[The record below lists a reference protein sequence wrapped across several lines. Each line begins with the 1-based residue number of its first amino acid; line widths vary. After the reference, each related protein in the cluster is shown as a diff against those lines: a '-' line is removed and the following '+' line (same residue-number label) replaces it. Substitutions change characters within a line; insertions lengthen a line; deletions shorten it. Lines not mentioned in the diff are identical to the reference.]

1 MAHGVYRGPE
11 GGPPSLGN
19 ILGARPCG
27 MSTKWPKR
35 HTAGSGLA
43 QEEPRVVNPGRKAVH
58 STQAECGECSG
69 LQSVRQGA
77 GGGGRAGAG
86 SCPLHLQWVGEPWMT
101 PSTTA
106 GRRARPVHK
115 SRGVC
120 GSASYTPAVANSL
133 TQENMALT
141 APDCSDPWRL
151 VGGSGT
157 RLVVVWCWV
166 HRSKAEP
173 GRGRPHPL
181 MLH

>member
-1 MAHGVYRGPE
+1 MWHVHQVAQETHSRVW
-11 GGPPSLGN
+11 
-19 ILGARPCG
+19 
-27 MSTKWPKR
+27 T
-35 HTAGSGLA
+35 GSGRT
-43 QEEPRVVNPGRKAVH
+43 QSSKSREEGTAIH

-69 LQSVRQGA
+69 LQSVRQGVV
-77 GGGGRAGAG
+77 GGRAGAG
-86 SCPLHLQWVGEPWMT
+86 SCPLHLQWVGEPRTT
-101 PSTTA
+101 PSANA
-106 GRRARPVHK
+106 GRCARPVHE
-115 SRGVC
+115 SHGVC

-141 APDCSDPWRL
+141 APDCSDPWRS